1 MTTMLASGD
10 QFPDITLTSVA
21 GDTLSLP
28 ADLATA
34 YTILLFYRGHW

>member
-1 MTTMLASGD
+1 MLASGD
-10 QFPDITLTSVA
+10 QVPDITLTSVA

-34 YTILLFYRGHW
+34 YTIMLFYRGHW

>member
-21 GDTLSLP
+21 GDKLSLP
-28 ADLATA
+28 ADLDTP
-34 YTILLFYRGHW
+34 YNIMLFYRGHW